1 MGLIVQDTITLPNGL
16 GVSNYYV
23 NLGEMEIKK
32 SRNVDTDECQY
43 SIRSEY
49 KCYATKEAR
58 LENKDPLL
66 TLTTIVLTSSLDNI
80 ETKIYTD
87 IKQYYTSY
95 ADDI

>member
-16 GVSNYYV
+16 NVSSYYV

-32 SRNVDTDECQY
+32 SRNVDTNECEY

-58 LENKDPLL
+58 LENKDSLL
-66 TLTTIVLTSSLDNI
+66 TLTTIILTSNLDDI

-87 IKQYYTSY
+87 IKQNYTTY
-95 ADDI
+95 TDDL